1 MKNFSFVRASSL
13 DEAISSLGT
22 DWQEAAVMGGGT
34 DLVGEMKDFIQS
46 PDKVVN
52 LKQIEELRYIRN
64 GGRSVTIGALSTV
77 NSVENDPIIMDNFA
91 ALSKAA
97 GVVASPQLRNMGTIA
112 GNICQRPR
120 CWYYRDPEVDCLRKG
135 GGRCYSI
142 GGENKYHAIL
152 GGYRCYIVHPSD
164 TAVALTAHDAR
175 ITITNADGARTI
187 DIADF
192 FVLPRENPN
201 RENILEPGDIVT
213 EIELPVPDRGTK
225 STFIK
230 IQEREVWDFATA
242 SVAVALTLDGNKCT
256 KARVVLGA
264 AAPAPWRSPEAEEEL
279 EGKTITEAV
288 AKAAGEASTYG
299 SNPMTDNGYKVP
311 LFQNIVK
318 RAILELV

>member
-1 MKNFSFVRASSL
+1 MKNFSFVRANSL
-13 DEAISSLGT
+13 DEALSSLGS
-22 DWQEAAVMGGGT
+22 DWKEAAVMGGGT
-34 DLVGEMKDFIQS
+34 DLIGEMKDYIQS

-52 LKQIEELRYIRN
+52 LKQIDELRYIRN
-64 GGRSVTIGALSTV
+64 GGRSVRIGAVSTV
-77 NSVENDPIIMDNFA
+77 SAVETDPLIVDNFT

-97 GVVASPQLRNMGTIA
+97 GLVASPQLRNMGTIA

-120 CWYYRDPEVDCLRKG
+120 CWYYRDPEVPCLRKG
-135 GGRCYSI
+135 GARCYSI

-164 TAVALTAHDAR
+164 TAVAFTAHDAR
-175 ITITNADGARTI
+175 ITITNTKGSKTV
-187 DIADF
+187 DIGDF

-213 EIELPVPDRGTK
+213 EIEIPVPDRGTK

-242 SVAVALTLDGNKCT
+242 SVAVALTMNGNRCT

-264 AAPAPWRSPEAEEEL
+264 AAPAPWRSPDAEKEL

-288 AKAAGEASTYG
+288 AKAAGDASVYG
-299 SNPMTDNGYKVP
+299 SNPMTDNGYKVQ
-311 LFQNIVK
+311 LFKNIVK